1 MSTKNEMHNLGV
13 KLGSIFAIT
22 LLTLVIASMTLGV
35 GDPIIVLL
43 ATLYK
48 GYAATFVGALMG
60 LIWGF
65 IHGYV
70 VGALLVFVKKYI
82 KI

>member
-1 MSTKNEMHNLGV
+1 MSAKNEMHSLGI
-13 KLGSIFAIT
+13 KLGTIFGVSLVTLAI
-22 LLTLVIASMTLGV
+22 LSMGLGI
-35 GDPIIVLL
+35 GDPVILLL
-43 ATLYK
+43 ASLYK

-60 LIWGF
+60 FIWGF

-70 VGALLVFVKKYI
+70 VGVLTFLLRKHA